1 MMSDKQEYLYQ
12 KIEKKVIANTSWY
25 KSCPD
30 YIASNLR
37 KELPLRD
44 YQSNAIRN
52 FISFYE
58 DPSLKNSPTHVLFQ
72 MATGSGKTL
81 LMAGLILYLYK
92 QGYRNFLF
100 FVNTNN
106 IIYKT
111 KDNFLNQFS
120 SKFLFAENIHIDG
133 KNVDINE
140 VNNFQDTDPD
150 AINICFATIHKL
162 HGDLINVKENC
173 MSFDDF
179 SEDPVVLISDEA
191 HHLNAD
197 TKSSKAV
204 KDDNASWEITVEN
217 ILSSNNQNILLEF
230 TATAGLSNK
239 AVKNKYVSKLIY
251 DYELKQFYKDGYS
264 KEIKS
269 LRSDLDLKDR
279 IIQAVLLSQYRLKLF
294 SKHGLNVKPVILFKS
309 ANSTKSNENSYELF
323 QKVIS
328 NLTVDKL
335 EVVLNSKNDIFKRIR
350 EFLTNQEISHESL
363 VQEIKFDFSDEHCLI
378 VDEKNLN
385 EKSQLLLNSLED
397 DSNRIR
403 AIFEIKML
411 DEGWDVLNL
420 FDIVRM
426 YDTRQAGHTKNGK
439 REISKTTISEA
450 QLIGRGARYCP
461 FKINEDDDLYKRKY
475 DSDEDNELRLC
486 ETLLYHCFDEERYIS
501 ELKEALRH
509 EGLDLDKDVIRC
521 SYKLKDDFKNTDL
534 FNSGLVFLNERVK
547 KESKDLLSL
556 DDKLISKIYS
566 YTEQSGASELE
577 DLFGSD
583 ENKSSVLKDKVYH
596 FKIKEKAKD
605 NYSVV
610 HKALRQFIEFNFDNL
625 KKHFK
630 DLKSMS
636 DFIFKEE
643 YLGNIEIQ
651 IHYFGKDVS
660 QSTILKALVRNFAE
674 IAKKIGFN
682 ESIYEGSIK
691 FKPKK
696 FRNVF
701 TDKTISVAK
710 ASVSTGGKGIS
721 QKNSLNYPLDLS
733 SEDWY
738 VYNDNYGTDEEK
750 ALVKQFKTYLDDLR
764 KVYSKLYLV
773 RNEQQLSIYS
783 FKDGNRFEPDFVL
796 FLQKVDGKD
805 FEQMQI
811 FIEPKGENLLKQD
824 KWKEDFLLEIK
835 EKTNEEPSL
844 LSENSNYKIW
854 GFHFTNFNGK
864 QENRISDFKQDMEE
878 ILAR

>member
-461 FKINEDDDLYKRKY
+461 FKINEDDELFKRKY
-475 DSDEDNELRLC
+475 DSDEDNELRIC

-521 SYKLKDDFKNTDL
+521 SYKLKDDFKKTDL
-534 FNSGLVFLNERVK
+534 FNSGLVFLNERVQ

-610 HKALRQFIEFNFDNL
+610 HKALRQFREFNFDNL

>member
-461 FKINEDDDLYKRKY
+461 FKINEDDELFKRKY
-475 DSDEDNELRLC
+475 DSDEDNELRIC

-610 HKALRQFIEFNFDNL
+610 HKALRQFREFNFDNL

-835 EKTNEEPSL
+835 EKTNEDPSL
-844 LSENSNYKIW
+844 LSENSHYKIW

-864 QENRISDFKQDMEE
+864 KENREKEFKQDMEE
-878 ILAR
+878 ILTR

>member
-1 MMSDKQEYLYQ
+1 MSEKQEYLYQ
-12 KIEKKVIANTSWY
+12 KIEKKIIEDTSWY

-44 YQSNAIRN
+44 YQRNAIRN

-58 DPSLKNSPTHVLFQ
+58 DPSLKTSPTHVLFQ

-120 SKFLFAENIHIDG
+120 SKFLFAENIRIDD
-133 KNVDINE
+133 KNVAINE

-173 MSFDDF
+173 MTFDDV
-179 SEDPVVLISDEA
+179 SENPVVLISDEA

-269 LRSDLDLKDR
+269 LRSDLDLEDR

-328 NLTVDKL
+328 NLTLGKL

-350 EFLTNQEISHESL
+350 EFLTNQDISHESL

-461 FKINEDDDLYKRKY
+461 FKLNEDDELFKRKY
-475 DSDEDNELRLC
+475 DSDEDNELRIC

-521 SYKLKDDFKNTDL
+521 SYKLKDDFKKTDL
-534 FNSGLVFLNERVK
+534 FNSGLVYLNERIK

-566 YTEQSGASELE
+566 YTEQSGASALD
-577 DLFGSD
+577 DLFESD
-583 ENKSSVLKDKVYH
+583 ENKSTVLKPEGIK
-596 FKIKEKAKD
+596 KSIKELAKE

-610 HKALRQFIEFNFDNL
+610 HKAIRQFREFNFDNL

-630 DLKSMS
+630 DIKSMS

-651 IHYFGKDVS
+651 IHYFGQDVS
-660 QSTILKALVRNFAE
+660 QSTIFKALVKNFAE

-696 FRNVF
+696 FKNVF

-710 ASVSTGGKGIS
+710 ASATTWGKGIS
-721 QKNSLNYPLDLS
+721 QKSSLNYPLDLS

-750 ALVKQFKTYLDDLR
+750 ALVHQFKMYLDDLR
-764 KVYSKLYLV
+764 KFYSKLYLV

-796 FLQKVDGKD
+796 FLQKGGGKD

-844 LSENSNYKIW
+844 LSENSHYKIW

>member
-461 FKINEDDDLYKRKY
+461 FKINEDDELFKRKY
-475 DSDEDNELRLC
+475 DSDEDNELRIC

-583 ENKSSVLKDKVYH
+583 ENKSYVLKDKVYH

-610 HKALRQFIEFNFDNL
+610 HKALRQFREFNFDNL

>member
-1 MMSDKQEYLYQ
+1 MSDKQEYLYQ

-461 FKINEDDDLYKRKY
+461 FKINEDDELFKRKY
-475 DSDEDNELRLC
+475 DSDEDNELRIC

-610 HKALRQFIEFNFDNL
+610 HKALRQFREFNFDNL

-835 EKTNEEPSL
+835 EKTNEDPSL
-844 LSENSNYKIW
+844 LSENSHYKIW

-864 QENRISDFKQDMEE
+864 KENRGKEFKQDMEE
-878 ILAR
+878 ILTR

>member
-1 MMSDKQEYLYQ
+1 MSENQEYLYQ
-12 KIEKKVIANTSWY
+12 KIEKKIIADTSWY
-25 KSCPD
+25 KSIPD
-30 YIASNLR
+30 YIASNIR
-37 KELPLRD
+37 REFPLRD
-44 YQSNAIRN
+44 YQRNAIRN

-58 DPSLKNSPTHVLFQ
+58 DPSLKTSPTHVLFQ

-111 KDNFLNQFS
+111 KENFLNQLS
-120 SKFLFAENIHIDG
+120 SKYLFAENIQLDG
-133 KNVDINE
+133 KKVEINE

-162 HGDLINVKENC
+162 HGDLINVKENS

-204 KDDNASWEITVEN
+204 KDDNASWEITVDN
-217 ILSSNNQNILLEF
+217 ILSSNNKNILLEF
-230 TATAGLSNK
+230 TATAGLSND
-239 AVKNKYVSKLIY
+239 AVRSKYINKLIY

-264 KEIKS
+264 KDIKS
-269 LRSDLDLKDR
+269 LRSDLDLEDR
-279 IIQAVLLSQYRLKLF
+279 IVQSVILSQYRLKIF
-294 SKHGLNVKPVILFKS
+294 NKHNLNIKPVILFKS
-309 ANSTKSNENSYELF
+309 SGIKENENSFELLK
-323 QKVIS
+323 KVIYE
-328 NLTVDKL
+328 LTVDKISSI
-335 EVVLNSKNDIFKRIR
+335 LNSKNDIFRKVRDFFI
-350 EFLTNQEISHESL
+350 TQKISLESL
-363 VQEIKFDFSDEHCLI
+363 VQEIKLDFSTEHCLI
-378 VDEKNLN
+378 VDQKNLKEN
-385 EKSQLLLNSLED
+385 DQILLNSLED
-397 DSNRIR
+397 DSNHIR
-403 AIFEIKML
+403 AIFEVKML
-411 DEGWDVLNL
+411 NEGWDVLNL

-461 FKINEDDDLYKRKY
+461 FKLNEDDELFKRKY
-475 DSDEDNELRLC
+475 DSDEDNKLRIC

-521 SYKLKDDFKNTDL
+521 SYKLKDDFKKTDL
-534 FNSGLVFLNERVK
+534 FNSGLVYLNEKIK

-566 YTEQSGASELE
+566 YTEQSGASALDNLIE
-577 DLFGSD
+577 SD
-583 ENKSSVLKDKVYH
+583 ENKSTVSKPEGIK
-596 FKIKEKAKD
+596 KSIKELAKE

-610 HKALRQFIEFNFDNL
+610 HKALRQFREFNFDNL

-643 YLGNIEIQ
+643 YLGKIEIQ
-651 IHYFGKDVS
+651 IHYFGQDVS
-660 QSTILKALVRNFAE
+660 QSTLLKALVKNFAE

-696 FRNVF
+696 FKNIF

-710 ASVSTGGKGIS
+710 ASETTGGKGIS
-721 QKNSLNYPLDLS
+721 QKRSQNYPLDLS

-750 ALVKQFKTYLDDLR
+750 ALVHQFRMYLDDLR

-796 FLQKVDGKD
+796 FLQKWDGKD

-844 LSENSNYKIW
+844 LSENSHYKIW

-864 QENRISDFKQDMEE
+864 QENRLNDFKQDMEE
-878 ILAR
+878 ILTR

>member
-461 FKINEDDDLYKRKY
+461 FKINEDDELFKRKY
-475 DSDEDNELRLC
+475 DSDEDKELRIC

-610 HKALRQFIEFNFDNL
+610 HKALRQFREFNFDNL

-835 EKTNEEPSL
+835 EKTNEDPSL
-844 LSENSNYKIW
+844 LSENSHYKIW

>member
-335 EVVLNSKNDIFKRIR
+335 EVVLNSKNDIFNRIR

-461 FKINEDDDLYKRKY
+461 FKINEDDELFKRKY
-475 DSDEDNELRLC
+475 DSDEDNELRIC

-521 SYKLKDDFKNTDL
+521 SYKLKDDFKKTDL

-577 DLFGSD
+577 DLFGND

-610 HKALRQFIEFNFDNL
+610 HKALRQFREFNFDNL

-835 EKTNEEPSL
+835 EKTNEDPSL
-844 LSENSNYKIW
+844 LSENSHYKIW

-864 QENRISDFKQDMEE
+864 QEDRRSDFRQDMEE
-878 ILAR
+878 IISR

>member
-1 MMSDKQEYLYQ
+1 MSDKQEYLYQ

-58 DPSLKNSPTHVLFQ
+58 DLSLKNSPTHVLFQ

-461 FKINEDDDLYKRKY
+461 FKINEDDELFKRKY
-475 DSDEDNELRLC
+475 DSDEDNELRIC

-610 HKALRQFIEFNFDNL
+610 HKALRQFREFNFDNL

>member
-461 FKINEDDDLYKRKY
+461 FKINEDDELFKRKY
-475 DSDEDNELRLC
+475 DSDEDNELRIC

-610 HKALRQFIEFNFDNL
+610 HKALRQFREFNFDNL

-682 ESIYEGSIK
+682 ELIYEGSIK

-835 EKTNEEPSL
+835 EKTNEDPSL
-844 LSENSNYKIW
+844 LSENSHYKIW

-864 QENRISDFKQDMEE
+864 QEDRRSDFRQDMEE
-878 ILAR
+878 IISR

>member
-461 FKINEDDDLYKRKY
+461 FKINEDDELYKRKY
-475 DSDEDNELRLC
+475 DSDEDNELRIC

-610 HKALRQFIEFNFDNL
+610 HKALRQFREFNFDNL

>member
-30 YIASNLR
+30 YIASNVR

-461 FKINEDDDLYKRKY
+461 FKINEDDELFKRKY
-475 DSDEDNELRLC
+475 DSDEDNELRIC

-610 HKALRQFIEFNFDNL
+610 HKALRQFREFNFDNL

-835 EKTNEEPSL
+835 EKTNEDPSL
-844 LSENSNYKIW
+844 LSENSHYKIW

-864 QENRISDFKQDMEE
+864 KENREKEFKQDMEE
-878 ILAR
+878 ILTR

>member
-1 MMSDKQEYLYQ
+1 MSEKQEYLYQ
-12 KIEKKVIANTSWY
+12 KINNKIVADTSWY
-25 KSCPD
+25 KVIPD
-30 YIASNLR
+30 YIARNLR
-37 KELPLRD
+37 NEFPLRS

-58 DPSLKNSPTHVLFQ
+58 DPSLKTSPTHVLFQ

-111 KDNFLNQFS
+111 KDNFLNQMS
-120 SKFLFAENIHIDG
+120 SKYLFAENIQIDG
-133 KNVDINE
+133 KKVDINE
-140 VNNFQDTDPD
+140 ENNFQDTDPE
-150 AINICFATIHKL
+150 AINICFSTIQKL
-162 HGDLINVKENC
+162 HDDLNVVKENC
-173 MSFDDF
+173 ITYDDF
-179 SEDPVVLISDEA
+179 SEKPVVLISDEA
-191 HHLNAD
+191 HHLNAS
-197 TKSSKAV
+197 TKSAKS
-204 KDDNASWEITVEN
+204 DNVSWESTVDN
-217 ILSSNNQNILLEF
+217 ILSFNNKNILLEF

-239 AVKNKYVSKLIY
+239 AIKNKYVNKLIY
-251 DYELKQFYKDGYS
+251 DYELINFYEEGYS
-264 KEIKS
+264 KDIKS
-269 LRSDLDLKDR
+269 LRSDLDLEDR
-279 IIQAVLLSQYRLKLF
+279 IVQSVILSQYRLKIF
-294 SKHGLNVKPVILFKS
+294 NKHNLNIKPVILFKS
-309 ANSTKSNENSYELF
+309 ANSTKSNEKSYELF
-323 QKVIS
+323 HTVIS
-328 NLTVDKL
+328 NLTVDKISSI
-335 EVVLNSKNDIFKRIR
+335 LNSKNDIFRKVRNFFI
-350 EFLTNQEISHESL
+350 TQKISLESL
-363 VQEIKFDFSDEHCLI
+363 VQEIKLDFSTEHCLI
-378 VDEKNLN
+378 VDQKNLKEN
-385 EKSQLLLNSLED
+385 DQILLNSLED
-397 DSNRIR
+397 DSNHIR
-403 AIFEIKML
+403 AIFEVKML

-461 FKINEDDDLYKRKY
+461 FKINEGDEMFKRKY
-475 DSDEDNELRLC
+475 DSDEDNELRIC

-521 SYKLKDDFKNTDL
+521 SYKLKDDFKKTEL
-534 FNSGLVFLNERVK
+534 FNSGLVYLNERIK

-556 DDKLISKIYS
+556 DDRLISKIYS
-566 YTEQSGASELE
+566 YTEQSGASALD
-577 DLFGSD
+577 DLFESE
-583 ENKSSVLKDKVYH
+583 ENKSSVFKPKVT
-596 FKIKEKAKD
+596 KKSIKELAKE

-610 HKALRQFIEFNFDNL
+610 HKALRQFREFNFDNL

-651 IHYFGKDVS
+651 IHYFGQELS
-660 QSTILKALVRNFAE
+660 QSTILKALAKNFAE

-682 ESIYEGSIK
+682 ESIYKGSIK

-696 FRNVF
+696 FKNVF

-710 ASVSTGGKGIS
+710 ASETTGGKGIS
-721 QKNSLNYPLDLS
+721 QKSSQNYPLDLS

-750 ALVKQFKTYLDDLR
+750 ALVHQFRMYLDDLR

-796 FLQKVDGKD
+796 FLQKWDGKD

>member
-461 FKINEDDDLYKRKY
+461 FKINEDDELFKRKY
-475 DSDEDNELRLC
+475 DSDEDNELRIC

-610 HKALRQFIEFNFDNL
+610 HKALRQFREFNFDNL

-835 EKTNEEPSL
+835 EKTNEDPSL
-844 LSENSNYKIW
+844 LSENSHYKIW

-864 QENRISDFKQDMEE
+864 KENRGKEFKQDMEE
-878 ILAR
+878 ILTR

>member
-1 MMSDKQEYLYQ
+1 MSEKQEYLYQ
-12 KIEKKVIANTSWY
+12 KINNKIIADTSWY
-25 KSCPD
+25 KSIPD

-37 KELPLRD
+37 REFPLRG
-44 YQSNAIRN
+44 YQRNAIRN

-58 DPSLKNSPTHVLFQ
+58 DPSLKTSPTHVLYQ

-81 LMAGLILYLYK
+81 LMASLILYLYK
-92 QGYRNFLF
+92 QGFRNILF
-100 FVNTNN
+100 FVNANN
-106 IIYKT
+106 IISKT
-111 KDNFLNQFS
+111 KENFLNS
-120 SKFLFAENIHIDG
+120 ESNKYLFADQIQIDG
-133 KNVDINE
+133 KKVEINE

-150 AINICFATIHKL
+150 AINICFSTIQKL
-162 HGDLINVKENC
+162 HDDLNVVKENC
-173 MSFDDF
+173 ITYDDF
-179 SEDPVVLISDEA
+179 SECPVVLISDEA
-191 HHLNAD
+191 HHLNAG
-197 TKSSKAV
+197 TKKSEKSDRA
-204 KDDNASWEITVEN
+204 DNASWESTVDN
-217 ILSSNNQNILLEF
+217 ILSFNNQNILLEF
-230 TATAGLSNK
+230 TATAGLTNES
-239 AVKNKYVSKLIY
+239 VRSKYINKLIY

-264 KEIKS
+264 KDIKS
-269 LRSDLDLKDR
+269 LRSDLDLEDR
-279 IIQAVLLSQYRLKLF
+279 IVQSIILSQYRLKLF
-294 SKHGLNVKPVILFKS
+294 SKHGLNIKPVILFKS
-309 ANSTKSNENSYELF
+309 SDIKENENSFELLK
-323 QKVIS
+323 KVIYE
-328 NLTVDKL
+328 LTVDKISSI
-335 EVVLNSKNDIFKRIR
+335 LNSKNDIFRKVRDFFI
-350 EFLTNQEISHESL
+350 TQKISLESL
-363 VQEIKFDFSDEHCLI
+363 VQEIKLDFSTEHCLI
-378 VDEKNLN
+378 VDQKNLKEN
-385 EKSQLLLNSLED
+385 DQILLNTLED
-397 DSNRIR
+397 DSNHIR
-403 AIFEIKML
+403 AIFQVKML
-411 DEGWDVLNL
+411 NEGWDVLNL

-439 REISKTTISEA
+439 RIISDTTISEA

-461 FKINEDDDLYKRKY
+461 FKINEDDELFKRKY
-475 DSDEDNELRLC
+475 DSDEDNELRIC

-521 SYKLKDDFKNTDL
+521 SYKLKDDFKKTDL
-534 FNSGLVFLNERVK
+534 FKSGFVYLNERIK
-547 KESKDLLSL
+547 TESKDLLSL
-556 DDKLISKIYS
+556 DDRLRSKIYS

-610 HKALRQFIEFNFDNL
+610 HKALRQFREFNFDNL

>member
-1 MMSDKQEYLYQ
+1 MKGN
-12 KIEKKVIANTSWY
+12 IANLKDIYTSTRY
-25 KSCPD
+25 KD
-30 YIASNLR
+30 IYLSNY
-37 KELPLRD
+37 KEYVD
-44 YQSNAIRN
+44 NEKQFGAVKIHFDNKV
-52 FISFYE
+52 FISYKGTNGTIIGWKE
-58 DPSLKNSPTHVLFQ
+58 DF
-72 MATGSGKTL
+72 TL
-81 LMAGLILYLYK
+81 GYHFPIISQKYAINYL
-92 QGYRNFLF
+92 
-100 FVNTNN
+100 
-106 IIYKT
+106 
-111 KDNFLNQFS
+111 
-120 SKFLFAENIHIDG
+120 
-133 KNVDINE
+133 NE
-140 VNNFQDTDPD
+140 VIT
-150 AINICFATIHKL
+150 
-162 HGDLINVKENC
+162 
-173 MSFDDF
+173 
-179 SEDPVVLISDEA
+179 SED
-191 HHLNAD
+191 
-197 TKSSKAV
+197 
-204 KDDNASWEITVEN
+204 
-217 ILSSNNQNILLEF
+217 
-230 TATAGLSNK
+230 
-239 AVKNKYVSKLIY
+239 
-251 DYELKQFYKDGYS
+251 
-264 KEIKS
+264 KEIY
-269 LRSDLDLKDR
+269 
-279 IIQAVLLSQYRLKLF
+279 IGGH
-294 SKHGLNVKPVILFKS
+294 SKGG
-309 ANSTKSNENSYELF
+309 
-323 QKVIS
+323 
-328 NLTVDKL
+328 NLAMTSSMYC
-335 EVVLNSKNDIFKRIR
+335 NNDIFKRIR

-461 FKINEDDDLYKRKY
+461 FKINEDDELFKRKY
-475 DSDEDNELRLC
+475 DSDEDNELRIC

-610 HKALRQFIEFNFDNL
+610 HKALRQFREFNFDNL

-835 EKTNEEPSL
+835 EKTNEDPSL
-844 LSENSNYKIW
+844 LSENSHYKIW

-864 QENRISDFKQDMEE
+864 KENRGKEFKQDMEE
-878 ILAR
+878 ILTR

>member
-1 MMSDKQEYLYQ
+1 MSDKQEYLYQ
-12 KIEKKVIANTSWY
+12 KIEKKIIANTSWY

-37 KELPLRD
+37 KEVPLRD
-44 YQSNAIRN
+44 YQRNAIRN

-58 DPSLKNSPTHVLFQ
+58 DPSLKTSPTHVLFQ

-111 KDNFLNQFS
+111 KENFLNQLS
-120 SKFLFAENIHIDG
+120 SKYLFAENIQLDG
-133 KNVDINE
+133 KKVEINE

-162 HGDLINVKENC
+162 HGDLINVKENS

-204 KDDNASWEITVEN
+204 KDDNASWEITVDN
-217 ILSSNNQNILLEF
+217 ILSSNNKNILLEF
-230 TATAGLSNK
+230 TATAGLSND
-239 AVKNKYVSKLIY
+239 AVRSKYINKLIY

-450 QLIGRGARYCP
+450 QLIGRGAKYCP
-461 FKINEDDDLYKRKY
+461 FKINEDDELFKRKY
-475 DSDEDNELRLC
+475 DSDEDNELRIC

-610 HKALRQFIEFNFDNL
+610 HKALRQFREFNFDNL

-750 ALVKQFKTYLDDLR
+750 ALVYKFNKTYLDDLR

-783 FKDGNRFEPDFVL
+783 FKSGNRFEPDFVL
-796 FLQKVDGKD
+796 FLQKGDGKD

-811 FIEPKGENLLKQD
+811 FIEPKGENLLEQD

-835 EKTNEEPSL
+835 EKTNEDPSL
-844 LSENSNYKIW
+844 LSENSHYKIW

-864 QENRISDFKQDMEE
+864 KENRGKEFKQDMEE
-878 ILAR
+878 ILTR

>member
-1 MMSDKQEYLYQ
+1 MSEKQEYLYQ
-12 KIEKKVIANTSWY
+12 KIEKKIIADTSWY
-25 KSCPD
+25 KSIPD

-37 KELPLRD
+37 REFQLRG
-44 YQSNAIRN
+44 YQRNAIRN

-58 DPSLKNSPTHVLFQ
+58 DPSLKTSPTHVLFQ

-92 QGYRNFLF
+92 QGFRNFLF

-111 KDNFLNQFS
+111 KDNFLNQLS
-120 SKFLFAENIHIDG
+120 SKFLFAENIQIDG
-133 KNVDINE
+133 KKVDINE

-150 AINICFATIHKL
+150 AINICFSTIQKL
-162 HGDLINVKENC
+162 HDDLNVVKENC
-173 MSFDDF
+173 ITYDDF
-179 SEDPVVLISDEA
+179 CESPVILISDEA
-191 HHLNAD
+191 HHLNAG
-197 TKSSKAV
+197 TKKSDESDRA
-204 KDDNASWEITVEN
+204 DNASWESTVDN
-217 ILSSNNQNILLEF
+217 ILSFNNQNILLEF
-230 TATAGLSNK
+230 TATAGLTNES
-239 AVKNKYVSKLIY
+239 VRSKYINKLIY
-251 DYELKQFYKDGYS
+251 DYELKQFYMDGYS
-264 KEIKS
+264 KDIKS
-269 LRSDLDLKDR
+269 LRSDLDLENR
-279 IIQAVLLSQYRLKLF
+279 IIQAVVLSQYRLKLF
-294 SKHGLNVKPVILFKS
+294 SKHGLSIKPVILFKS
-309 ANSTKSNENSYELF
+309 ANSTKKNEKSYKLF
-323 QKVIS
+323 QTVIS
-328 NLTVDKL
+328 NLTVKKL
-335 EVVLNSKNDIFKRIR
+335 EIVLNSQNEILKKIR
-350 EFLTNQEISHESL
+350 DFLTSQEISLESL
-363 VQEIKFDFSDEHCLI
+363 VQEIKFDFSEEHCLL
-378 VDEKNLN
+378 VDNTNLN

-403 AIFEIKML
+403 AIFEIKIL

-521 SYKLKDDFKNTDL
+521 SYKLKDDFKKTDL
-534 FNSGLVFLNERVK
+534 FKSGFVYLNERIK
-547 KESKDLLSL
+547 TESKDLLSL
-556 DDKLISKIYS
+556 DDRLRSKIYS
-566 YTEQSGASELE
+566 YTEQSGASALD

-583 ENKSSVLKDKVYH
+583 ENKSSVLNPKGLK
-596 FKIKEKAKD
+596 KSIKELAKK

-610 HKALRQFIEFNFDNL
+610 HKALRQFREFNFDNL

-651 IHYFGKDVS
+651 IHYFGQDVS
-660 QSTILKALVRNFAE
+660 QSTILKALVKNFAE

-696 FRNVF
+696 FKNVF

-710 ASVSTGGKGIS
+710 ASETTGGKGIS
-721 QKNSLNYPLDLS
+721 QKSSQNYPLDLS

-750 ALVKQFKTYLDDLR
+750 ALVHQFKIMYLDDLR

-796 FLQKVDGKD
+796 FLQKGDGKD

-835 EKTNEEPSL
+835 KMTNEDPSL
-844 LSENSNYKIW
+844 LSENSHYKIW
-854 GFHFTNFNGK
+854 GVHFTNFNGK
-864 QENRISDFKQDMEE
+864 EDRIRVFKQDMEE
-878 ILAR
+878 IISR

>member
-37 KELPLRD
+37 KELPSRD

-461 FKINEDDDLYKRKY
+461 FKINEDDELFKRKY
-475 DSDEDNELRLC
+475 DSDEDNELRIC

-610 HKALRQFIEFNFDNL
+610 HKALRQFREFNFDNL

-835 EKTNEEPSL
+835 EKTNEDPSL
-844 LSENSNYKIW
+844 LSENSHYKIW

-864 QENRISDFKQDMEE
+864 KENRFNEFDQDMKE
-878 ILAR
+878 ILA

>member
-100 FVNTNN
+100 FFNTNN

-120 SKFLFAENIHIDG
+120 SKFIFAENIHIDG

-461 FKINEDDDLYKRKY
+461 FKINEDDELFKRKY
-475 DSDEDNELRLC
+475 DSDEDNELRIC

-610 HKALRQFIEFNFDNL
+610 HKALRQFREFNFDNL

-835 EKTNEEPSL
+835 EKTNEDPSL
-844 LSENSNYKIW
+844 LSENSHYKIW

-864 QENRISDFKQDMEE
+864 KENRGKEFKQDMEE
-878 ILAR
+878 ILTR

>member
-58 DPSLKNSPTHVLFQ
+58 DPSLKNSPTHVLVQ

-461 FKINEDDDLYKRKY
+461 FKINEDDELFKRKY
-475 DSDEDNELRLC
+475 DSDEDNELRIC

-610 HKALRQFIEFNFDNL
+610 HKALRQFREFNFDNL

-835 EKTNEEPSL
+835 EKTNEDPSL
-844 LSENSNYKIW
+844 LSENSHYKIW

-864 QENRISDFKQDMEE
+864 KENRFNEFDQDMKE
-878 ILAR
+878 ILA

>member
-1 MMSDKQEYLYQ
+1 M
-12 KIEKKVIANTSWY
+12 TS
-25 KSCPD
+25 
-30 YIASNLR
+30 
-37 KELPLRD
+37 
-44 YQSNAIRN
+44 
-52 FISFYE
+52 
-58 DPSLKNSPTHVLFQ
+58 
-72 MATGSGKTL
+72 
-81 LMAGLILYLYK
+81 
-92 QGYRNFLF
+92 
-100 FVNTNN
+100 
-106 IIYKT
+106 
-111 KDNFLNQFS
+111 
-120 SKFLFAENIHIDG
+120 
-133 KNVDINE
+133 
-140 VNNFQDTDPD
+140 
-150 AINICFATIHKL
+150 
-162 HGDLINVKENC
+162 
-173 MSFDDF
+173 
-179 SEDPVVLISDEA
+179 
-191 HHLNAD
+191 
-197 TKSSKAV
+197 
-204 KDDNASWEITVEN
+204 
-217 ILSSNNQNILLEF
+217 
-230 TATAGLSNK
+230 
-239 AVKNKYVSKLIY
+239 
-251 DYELKQFYKDGYS
+251 
-264 KEIKS
+264 
-269 LRSDLDLKDR
+269 
-279 IIQAVLLSQYRLKLF
+279 
-294 SKHGLNVKPVILFKS
+294 
-309 ANSTKSNENSYELF
+309 
-323 QKVIS
+323 
-328 NLTVDKL
+328 
-335 EVVLNSKNDIFKRIR
+335 
-350 EFLTNQEISHESL
+350 QEISLESL
-363 VQEIKFDFSDEHCLI
+363 VQEIKFDFSEEHCLL
-378 VDEKNLN
+378 VDNTNLN

-403 AIFEIKML
+403 AIFEIKIL

-610 HKALRQFIEFNFDNL
+610 HKALRQFREFNFDNL

-750 ALVKQFKTYLDDLR
+750 ALVHQFRMYLEKLR

-796 FLQKVDGKD
+796 FLQKWDGKD

-835 EKTNEEPSL
+835 EKTNEDPSL
-844 LSENSNYKIW
+844 LSENYHYKIW

-864 QENRISDFKQDMEE
+864 KENRGKEFKQDMEE
-878 ILAR
+878 ILTR

>member
-378 VDEKNLN
+378 VDEKILN

-461 FKINEDDDLYKRKY
+461 FKINEDDELFKRKY
-475 DSDEDNELRLC
+475 DSDEDNELRIC

-610 HKALRQFIEFNFDNL
+610 HKALRQFREFNFDNL

-835 EKTNEEPSL
+835 EKTNEDPSL
-844 LSENSNYKIW
+844 LSENSHYKIW

-864 QENRISDFKQDMEE
+864 QEDRRSDFRQDMEE
-878 ILAR
+878 IISR

>member
-58 DPSLKNSPTHVLFQ
+58 DLSLKNSPTHVLFQ

-461 FKINEDDDLYKRKY
+461 FKINEDDELFKRKY
-475 DSDEDNELRLC
+475 DSDEDNELRIC

-610 HKALRQFIEFNFDNL
+610 HKALRQFREFNFDNL

>member
-1 MMSDKQEYLYQ
+1 MSEKQEYLYQ
-12 KIEKKVIANTSWY
+12 KIEKKIIADTSWY
-25 KSCPD
+25 KSIPD
-30 YIASNLR
+30 YIANNIR
-37 KELPLRD
+37 REFPLRD
-44 YQSNAIRN
+44 YQRNAIRN

-58 DPSLKNSPTHVLFQ
+58 DPSLKTSPTHVLFQ

-111 KDNFLNQFS
+111 KDNFLNQMS
-120 SKFLFAENIHIDG
+120 SKYLFAENIQIDG
-133 KNVDINE
+133 KKVDINE
-140 VNNFQDTDPD
+140 ENNFQDTDPE
-150 AINICFATIHKL
+150 AINICFSTIQKL
-162 HGDLINVKENC
+162 HDDLNVVKENC
-173 MSFDDF
+173 ITYDDF
-179 SEDPVVLISDEA
+179 SEKPVVLISDEA
-191 HHLNAD
+191 HHLNAS
-197 TKSSKAV
+197 TKSAKS
-204 KDDNASWEITVEN
+204 DNVSWESTVDN
-217 ILSSNNQNILLEF
+217 ILSFNNKNILLEF

-239 AVKNKYVSKLIY
+239 AIKNKYVNKLIY
-251 DYELKQFYKDGYS
+251 DYELINFYEEGYS
-264 KEIKS
+264 KDIKS
-269 LRSDLDLKDR
+269 LRSDLDLEDR
-279 IIQAVLLSQYRLKLF
+279 IVQSVILSQYRLKIF
-294 SKHGLNVKPVILFKS
+294 NKHNLNIKPVILFKS
-309 ANSTKSNENSYELF
+309 ANSTKSNEKSYELF
-323 QKVIS
+323 HTVIS
-328 NLTVDKL
+328 NLTVDKISSI
-335 EVVLNSKNDIFKRIR
+335 LNSKNYIFRKVRNFFI
-350 EFLTNQEISHESL
+350 TQKISLESL
-363 VQEIKFDFSDEHCLI
+363 VQEIKLDFSTEHCLI
-378 VDEKNLN
+378 VDQKNLKEN
-385 EKSQLLLNSLED
+385 DQILLNSLED
-397 DSNRIR
+397 DSNHIR
-403 AIFEIKML
+403 AIFEVKML

-461 FKINEDDDLYKRKY
+461 FKINEGDELFKRKY
-475 DSDEDNELRLC
+475 DSDEDNELRIC

-521 SYKLKDDFKNTDL
+521 SYKLKDDFKKTEL
-534 FNSGLVFLNERVK
+534 FNSGLVYLNERIK

-556 DDKLISKIYS
+556 DDRLISKIYS
-566 YTEQSGASELE
+566 YTEQSGASALD
-577 DLFGSD
+577 DLFESE
-583 ENKSSVLKDKVYH
+583 ENKSSVFKPKVT
-596 FKIKEKAKD
+596 KKSIKELAKE

-610 HKALRQFIEFNFDNL
+610 HKALRQFREFNFDNL

-651 IHYFGKDVS
+651 IHYFGQELS
-660 QSTILKALVRNFAE
+660 QSTILKALAKNFAE

-682 ESIYEGSIK
+682 ESIYKGSIK

-696 FRNVF
+696 FKNVF

-710 ASVSTGGKGIS
+710 ASETTGGKGIS
-721 QKNSLNYPLDLS
+721 QKSSQNYPLDLS

-750 ALVKQFKTYLDDLR
+750 ALVYEFKNYLDDLR
-764 KVYSKLYLV
+764 KIYSKLYLV

-783 FKDGNRFEPDFVL
+783 FDGGNRFEPDFVL
-796 FLQKVDGKD
+796 FLQRGDGKD

-811 FIEPKGENLLKQD
+811 FIEPKGENLLIQD
-824 KWKEDFLLEIK
+824 KWKEDFLLKIK
-835 EKTNEEPSL
+835 DKTNEAPSL
-844 LSENSNYKIW
+844 LSENSHYKIW

-864 QENRISDFKQDMEE
+864 ENRIREFSQDMKE
-878 ILAR
+878 IISR

>member
-1 MMSDKQEYLYQ
+1 MSEKQEYLYQ
-12 KIEKKVIANTSWY
+12 KINNKIIADTSWY
-25 KSCPD
+25 KSIPD

-37 KELPLRD
+37 REFPLRG
-44 YQSNAIRN
+44 YQRNAIRN

-58 DPSLKNSPTHVLFQ
+58 DPSLKTSPTHVLYQ

-81 LMAGLILYLYK
+81 LMASLILYLYK
-92 QGYRNFLF
+92 QGFRNILF
-100 FVNTNN
+100 FVNANN
-106 IIYKT
+106 IISKT
-111 KDNFLNQFS
+111 KENFLNS
-120 SKFLFAENIHIDG
+120 ESNKYLFADQIQIDG
-133 KNVDINE
+133 KKVEINE

-150 AINICFATIHKL
+150 AINICFSTIQKL
-162 HGDLINVKENC
+162 HDDLNVVKENC
-173 MSFDDF
+173 ITYDDF
-179 SEDPVVLISDEA
+179 SECPVVLISDEA
-191 HHLNAD
+191 HHLNVG
-197 TKSSKAV
+197 TKKSEKSDRA
-204 KDDNASWEITVEN
+204 DNASWESTVDN
-217 ILSSNNQNILLEF
+217 ILSFINQNILLEF
-230 TATAGLSNK
+230 TATAGLTNES
-239 AVKNKYVSKLIY
+239 VRSKYINKLIY

-264 KEIKS
+264 KDIKS
-269 LRSDLDLKDR
+269 LRSDLDLEDR
-279 IIQAVLLSQYRLKLF
+279 IVQSIILSQYRLKLF
-294 SKHGLNVKPVILFKS
+294 SKHGLNIKPVILFKS
-309 ANSTKSNENSYELF
+309 SDIKENENSFELLK
-323 QKVIS
+323 KVIYE
-328 NLTVDKL
+328 LTVDKISSI
-335 EVVLNSKNDIFKRIR
+335 LNSKNDIFRKVRDFFI
-350 EFLTNQEISHESL
+350 TQKISLESL
-363 VQEIKFDFSDEHCLI
+363 VQEIKLDFSTEHCLI
-378 VDEKNLN
+378 VDQKNLKEN
-385 EKSQLLLNSLED
+385 DQILLNTLED
-397 DSNRIR
+397 DSNHIR
-403 AIFEIKML
+403 AIFQVKML
-411 DEGWDVLNL
+411 NEGWDVLNL

-439 REISKTTISEA
+439 RIISDTTISEA

-475 DSDEDNELRLC
+475 DSDEDIELRFC
-486 ETLLYHCFDEERYIS
+486 ETLLYHCYDEERYIS

-610 HKALRQFIEFNFDNL
+610 HKALRQFREFNFDNL

-750 ALVKQFKTYLDDLR
+750 ALVKHFKTYLDDLR

-835 EKTNEEPSL
+835 EKTNEDPSL
-844 LSENSNYKIW
+844 LSENSHYKIW

-864 QENRISDFKQDMEE
+864 KENRGKEFKQDMEE
-878 ILAR
+878 ILTR

>member
-461 FKINEDDDLYKRKY
+461 FKINEDDELFKRKY
-475 DSDEDNELRLC
+475 DSDEDNELRIC
-486 ETLLYHCFDEERYIS
+486 EKLLYHCFDEERYIS

-610 HKALRQFIEFNFDNL
+610 HKALRQFREFNFDNL

-835 EKTNEEPSL
+835 EKTNEDPSL
-844 LSENSNYKIW
+844 LSENSHYKIW

-864 QENRISDFKQDMEE
+864 KENRFNEFDQDMKE
-878 ILAR
+878 ILA

>member
-1 MMSDKQEYLYQ
+1 MSDKQEYLYQ

-461 FKINEDDDLYKRKY
+461 FKINEDDELFKRKY
-475 DSDEDNELRLC
+475 DSDEDNELRIC

-521 SYKLKDDFKNTDL
+521 SYKLKDDFKKTDL

-610 HKALRQFIEFNFDNL
+610 HKALRQFREFNFDNL

>member
-1 MMSDKQEYLYQ
+1 
-12 KIEKKVIANTSWY
+12 
-25 KSCPD
+25 
-30 YIASNLR
+30 
-37 KELPLRD
+37 
-44 YQSNAIRN
+44 
-52 FISFYE
+52 
-58 DPSLKNSPTHVLFQ
+58 
-72 MATGSGKTL
+72 
-81 LMAGLILYLYK
+81 MAGLILYLYK

-461 FKINEDDDLYKRKY
+461 FKINEDDELFKRKY
-475 DSDEDNELRLC
+475 DSDEDNELRIC

-610 HKALRQFIEFNFDNL
+610 NKALRQFREFNFDNL

-835 EKTNEEPSL
+835 EKTNEDPSL
-844 LSENSNYKIW
+844 LSENSHYKIW

-864 QENRISDFKQDMEE
+864 KENRGKEFKQDMEE
-878 ILAR
+878 ILTR

>member
-1 MMSDKQEYLYQ
+1 M
-12 KIEKKVIANTSWY
+12 
-25 KSCPD
+25 
-30 YIASNLR
+30 
-37 KELPLRD
+37 
-44 YQSNAIRN
+44 
-52 FISFYE
+52 
-58 DPSLKNSPTHVLFQ
+58 
-72 MATGSGKTL
+72 
-81 LMAGLILYLYK
+81 
-92 QGYRNFLF
+92 
-100 FVNTNN
+100 
-106 IIYKT
+106 
-111 KDNFLNQFS
+111 
-120 SKFLFAENIHIDG
+120 
-133 KNVDINE
+133 
-140 VNNFQDTDPD
+140 
-150 AINICFATIHKL
+150 
-162 HGDLINVKENC
+162 
-173 MSFDDF
+173 
-179 SEDPVVLISDEA
+179 
-191 HHLNAD
+191 
-197 TKSSKAV
+197 
-204 KDDNASWEITVEN
+204 
-217 ILSSNNQNILLEF
+217 
-230 TATAGLSNK
+230 
-239 AVKNKYVSKLIY
+239 
-251 DYELKQFYKDGYS
+251 
-264 KEIKS
+264 
-269 LRSDLDLKDR
+269 
-279 IIQAVLLSQYRLKLF
+279 
-294 SKHGLNVKPVILFKS
+294 
-309 ANSTKSNENSYELF
+309 
-323 QKVIS
+323 
-328 NLTVDKL
+328 
-335 EVVLNSKNDIFKRIR
+335 
-350 EFLTNQEISHESL
+350 
-363 VQEIKFDFSDEHCLI
+363 
-378 VDEKNLN
+378 
-385 EKSQLLLNSLED
+385 LLNSLED

-403 AIFEIKML
+403 AIFEIKIL

-610 HKALRQFIEFNFDNL
+610 HKALRQFREFNFDNL

-844 LSENSNYKIW
+844 LSENSHYKIW

-864 QENRISDFKQDMEE
+864 QENRLNDFKQDMEE
-878 ILAR
+878 ILTR